1 MVMKTWISVYTKKN
15 LNRITQ
21 VKSLKSDDHIQPLCG
36 MNTIVQ
42 CSKVYQQRLLNN
54 YGGRR
59 VSQYFKHFHVNN
71 AVEERI
77 KLGRPFARGM
87 AVTHASATAST
98 W

>member
-21 VKSLKSDDHIQPLCG
+21 VKSLKSDDQIQPLCG

-42 CSKVYQQRLLNN
+42 CGKVYKQRLLNN
-54 YGGRR
+54 YWGRR

-77 KLGRPFARGM
+77 ELGRPLARGM
-87 AVTHASATAST
+87 AVTHASTAST